1 MLNIAL
7 FVGCVNCH
15 GGLSHGGIHRLES
28 TDLTAPHLSIGLM
41 RRKDLIWIMSMRL
54 RVQMSWGEMEIM
66 RGSGFGCID
75 MNIQN
80 LFVER

>member
-15 GGLSHGGIHRLES
+15 GRLSHRGIHRLES

-54 RVQMSWGEMEIM
+54 RGQMSWGEMDNM
-66 RGSGFGCID
+66 RGSSSGCID
-75 MNIQN
+75 MSIKN